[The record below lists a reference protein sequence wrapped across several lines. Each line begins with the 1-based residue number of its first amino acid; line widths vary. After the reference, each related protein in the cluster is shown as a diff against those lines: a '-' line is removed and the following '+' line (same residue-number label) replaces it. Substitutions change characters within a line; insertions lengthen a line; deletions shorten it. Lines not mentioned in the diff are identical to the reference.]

1 VVSIPGCAM
10 THRESNIDGR
20 CSMIEIMIRLRDR
33 CALLLCPVDGGFCT
47 TLWQFAEFKSYVDA
61 RIRGYVLILVSRASA
76 G

>member
-33 CALLLCPVDGGFCT
+33 CALLIFFIFLCPVDGAG
-47 TLWQFAEFKSYVDA
+47 
-61 RIRGYVLILVSRASA
+61 SA
-76 G
+76 LLFGSLLNSNPT